1 MLNTVLDQDNLGWR
15 HKDGIGARTQVS
27 FIKTAL
33 VWAACN
39 SSESLVLTVV
49 WQDSDSLDSG
59 RERWFN
65 KSKKESAVSSSRS
78 LFKSAS
84 HTASQLRVYWLRAPN
99 HTGVQLA
106 HPITLFI
113 APTRGARLWVTNEQL
128 PWSELRAFH
137 PFPFNFVYLVSHS
150 LL

>member
-1 MLNTVLDQDNLGWR
+1 MLLIVITCSVMLNTVLDQDNLGWR

-65 KSKKESAVSSSRS
+65 KDFRNERERCLLLKVTIQISKPYCKPTEGVLAQSTQ
-78 LFKSAS
+78 S
-84 HTASQLRVYWLRAPN
+84 HWGSTCTP
-99 HTGVQLA
+99 H
-106 HPITLFI
+106 
-113 APTRGARLWVTNEQL
+113 
-128 PWSELRAFH
+128 
-137 PFPFNFVYLVSHS
+137 HS
-150 LL
+150 LHCTHQGSQALGYK